1 MTELWTTLLPIAIAT
16 TLMPVELTLTLLML
30 RASGGRAAAG
40 AWIGGKTVARL
51 VQYALLGGVL
61 TIAVDD
67 GEPGTSAVEGALLL
81 VVAILLLVAAARK
94 VANQPDEDGPAPR
107 WMTQIAGIRPSRSF
121 LLGAGF
127 VGFSPKLWAF
137 SLAAIGAVA
146 DAGLGAAEGWL
157 VYIVFVVLA
166 SSLHLGALAFAFL
179 APARAD
185 ATLGRLVSA
194 LERNSR
200 PVMIVVSAAFGAW
213 FLIKALRAFG
223 IL

>member
-1 MTELWTTLLPIAIAT
+1 MTE
-16 TLMPVELTLTLLML
+16 
-30 RASGGRAAAG
+30 
-40 AWIGGKTVARL
+40 
-51 VQYALLGGVL
+51 
-61 TIAVDD
+61 
-67 GEPGTSAVEGALLL
+67 
-81 VVAILLLVAAARK
+81 
-94 VANQPDEDGPAPR
+94 
-107 WMTQIAGIRPSRSF
+107 IAGIRPSRSF
-121 LLGAGF
+121 LLGVGF

-137 SLAAIGAVA
+137 SLAAIGAIA